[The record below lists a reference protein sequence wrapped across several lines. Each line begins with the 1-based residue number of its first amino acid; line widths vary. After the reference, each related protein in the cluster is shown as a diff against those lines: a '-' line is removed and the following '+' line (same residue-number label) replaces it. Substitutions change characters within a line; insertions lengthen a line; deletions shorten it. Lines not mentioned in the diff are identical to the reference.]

1 MSSLPGPSMSV
12 SMEPV
17 GPGDS
22 RLGPPGS
29 NARPTPP
36 ENGDQPIFRLDLLRS
51 IQLHRG
57 MLLAFA
63 LAGLLL
69 GVAYYLS
76 MWKVYLAQ
84 SVVYVQPAPQTILE
98 RNDAPRWPFDSNT
111 YESYIAQQMLNV
123 SRGDVLAAALHKL
136 GHGKW
141 WGPNESE
148 QAAVER
154 LRRTIEVTREG
165 TSYQFSIGAR
175 AASPDDAAKIA
186 NTVAASY
193 IESEAGEQKAGDT
206 QRLTVLG
213 EERDR
218 IQKELTADR
227 TEQEALN
234 KQLGQASIGSTA
246 PDHYD
251 DDIGRIRAELVKAR
265 TDHDDAAARYTSVG
279 AAQGPS
285 STALNA
291 EADELI
297 ANDAGLVS
305 MKTALN
311 TRRAVLISQ
320 MANLTPSHPQYK
332 QDSEELAKINA
343 SLESMASE
351 LRTKAA
357 ARIQLKLRS
366 DLERTA
372 GVEAQLNSQLGQ
384 LTGAAGNATSK
395 LQRSSDLVAD
405 ITRLQARFA
414 TIDEQWRNL
423 TLEVGAPG
431 SAFMITPAMAPL
443 HTAKSGALRN
453 ALAIVI
459 LGIVFGLLAA
469 MLAHRMDPR
478 VYIAA
483 DVEQV
488 LGFAPIAQLPDFD
501 EVPDGVAEEHL
512 LRLAT
517 AIEYARKQGDL
528 KSCIFTG
535 AGAGTGVTTV
545 VARMRAILES
555 MGRTTV
561 IVDASGTPPPAP
573 RVNSDSQG
581 EQALA
586 TIQRSSRSSALV
598 RQMAEETETQEG
610 SLVLTDTAPLVVSA
624 ETEYLARHVDCA
636 IVIVASGVTTRA
648 QLREVAATL
657 LRLDVATVGFVLNRI
672 GLRKADPA
680 FRHSVRAIE
689 DHLSA
694 QSEAHATRTVRSQP
708 FPIEEPFAGEEF
720 AANQAANKGIPAE
733 AAVSAPPQPVVS
745 AQSAPPMPV
754 AQIPDR
760 PSPDPAPPLTIHEQL
775 FVPTEPSPVPP
786 RTSRTQPPAIPLQ
799 APPIPASPD
808 PWWLAQVLHQPDA
821 PIDAP
826 LPQSAMVAETRI
838 AAPIESATV
847 PSAQAAKSAEPLRV
861 FEALPATAV
870 PQPLPMAPKADPMP
884 RRKVDVASSPAPH
897 AAPPA
902 NVSAPAA
909 WEPAPVFASPI
920 DTRPVPEKAQEADP
934 ARTSSH
940 VASRFDGLRNLVTVL
955 GLREMHKTEVPHEP
969 APKPAP
975 RADRLEKLSVFERAF
990 VPAPEPVSAS
1000 VASASPRLVT
1010 AHPEFLPPQPIVYTP
1025 AADRRAESGA
1035 SDGPD
1040 RRSGDD
1046 EVRILPSRRGQY
1058 KRK

>member
-1 MSSLPGPSMSV
+1 MSSLPGPSV
-12 SMEPV
+12 SMEPI
-17 GPGDS
+17 GNGDTH
-22 RLGPPGS
+22 LGPPGS
-29 NARPTPP
+29 TLRPIPP
-36 ENGDQPIFRLDLLRS
+36 ENSEQAIFRVDLRRS
-51 IQLHRG
+51 VQLHRR
-57 MLLAFA
+57 MVWAFA
-63 LAGLLL
+63 VAGLLL
-69 GVAYYLS
+69 GLAYFLL

-84 SVVYVQPAPQTILE
+84 AVVYVQPEPQTMLE
-98 RNDAPRWPFDSNT
+98 HNGGTPRWPYDNNT
-111 YESYIAQQMLNV
+111 YESYIAQQMLDV
-123 SRGDVLAAALHKL
+123 SRTDVLTAALHNL
-136 GHGKW
+136 GHGIW
-141 WGPNESE
+141 WDANESE
-148 QAAVER
+148 QAAVEG
-154 LRRTIEVTREG
+154 LRRRIEVTREG
-165 TSYQFSIGAR
+165 TSYQFSVGAR
-175 AASPDDAAKIA
+175 AADPDDAAKIA
-186 NTVAASY
+186 NAVAASY
-193 IESEAGEQKAGDT
+193 IESAAGVQKAGDKL
-206 QRLTVLG
+206 RLTVLG

-218 IQKELTADR
+218 IQKELTSDR
-227 TEQEALN
+227 AEQEALN
-234 KQLGQASIGSTA
+234 KQLGQASIGSSV

-251 DDIGRIRAELVKAR
+251 EDIGRIRAELVKAR
-265 TDHDDAAARYTSVG
+265 TDHDDAAASYTSVG
-279 AAQGPS
+279 AAKGPS
-285 STALNA
+285 SAALDA

-311 TRRAVLISQ
+311 ARRAVLISQ

-332 QDSEELAKINA
+332 QDAEELAKITA
-343 SLESMASE
+343 SLETMAND

-357 ARIQLKLRS
+357 ARIQLKLRAN
-366 DLERTA
+366 LERAA

-395 LQRSSDLVAD
+395 LQRASDLAAD

-414 TIDEQWRNL
+414 TIDEQWHNQM
-423 TLEVGAPG
+423 LEVGAPG
-431 SAFMITPAMAPL
+431 SAYMISPAVAPL
-443 HTAKSGALRN
+443 HLAQSSALRN
-453 ALAIVI
+453 AVAIVALVI
-459 LGIVFGLLAA
+459 MLGLMAA
-469 MLAHRMDPR
+469 VIAHKMDPK
-478 VYIAA
+478 VYIAD

-488 LGFAPIAQLPDFD
+488 LGYPPIAQLPDFD

-512 LRLAT
+512 LRLAA

-535 AGAGTGVTTV
+535 AAAGTGVTTV
-545 VARMRAILES
+545 VARMRAMLES

-573 RVNSDSQG
+573 RVNCDSQG

-586 TIQRSSRSSALV
+586 TIQRPSRSSALV

-708 FPIEEPFAGEEF
+708 LPVEEPFVGQEF
-720 AANQAANKGIPAE
+720 AANQAANKRIPAE
-733 AAVSAPPQPVVS
+733 AAVSVPPQPVVS
-745 AQSAPPMPV
+745 AQSAPPMQVVQAPE
-754 AQIPDR
+754 R
-760 PSPDPAPPLTIHEQL
+760 PAPDPAPPLRIHEQL

-786 RTSRTQPPAIPLQ
+786 RTSRTQQPATPVQ
-799 APPIPASPD
+799 ASPIPASPD
-808 PWWLAQVLHQPDA
+808 PWWLAQVLHQPDV
-821 PIDAP
+821 PIADP
-826 LPQSAMVAETRI
+826 LPHSAMAAETRI
-838 AAPIESATV
+838 AAPIEPATV
-847 PSAQAAKSAEPLRV
+847 PAAQVAKSAEPPRV
-861 FEALPATAV
+861 FEALPVATL
-870 PQPLPMAPKADPMP
+870 PQPLPIAPKADPAP
-884 RRKVDVASSPAPH
+884 SRKIDVAPSPAPP

-902 NVSAPAA
+902 KVSKPAV
-909 WEPAPVFASPI
+909 WEPAPAFASAI
-920 DTRPVPEKAQEADP
+920 DTRAVPEKAQEADL

-940 VASRFDGLRNLVTVL
+940 VGSRFDGLRNLVTVL
-955 GLREMHKTEVPHEP
+955 GLREMRKTEVPHEP

-975 RADRLEKLSVFERAF
+975 RADRVEKLSVFERAF

-1025 AADRRAESGA
+1025 AADRRAESRA

-1046 EVRILPSRRGQY
+1046 DEVRILPSKRGQY
-1058 KRK
+1058 KRR